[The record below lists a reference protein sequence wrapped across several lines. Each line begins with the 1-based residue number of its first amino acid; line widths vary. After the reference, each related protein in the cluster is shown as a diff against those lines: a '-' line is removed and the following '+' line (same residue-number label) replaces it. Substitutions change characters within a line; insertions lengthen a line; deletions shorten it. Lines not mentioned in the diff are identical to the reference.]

1 MATRLTDRFVAS
13 LKPSDITTYEFDSEV
28 SGLAVKLY
36 PSGRRTFIFDWREN
50 NRQRRVTIGAFPTWS
65 IGKAR
70 SHASKLR
77 LKADVGET
85 VVIERGGRVADLI
98 EQWKEVVRLT
108 RRPSTGAGYLGMVN
122 VYILPAFGRD
132 DPKAIT
138 RNRVEH
144 WHAQLAQRVPVR
156 ANRCLAV
163 LSSFMSWLEHDRR
176 IDHNPCKSVRKRSE
190 SPRQVFLSAKEI
202 AAAHKALKAHNDR
215 SAALTLRLT
224 LLTGCR
230 IGEALKLAPDQI
242 DSARKVWVKPAAY
255 VKTARTHIIP
265 LQADALDVAKQLL
278 DVGVPTYDGV
288 RIVWERVKEIIG
300 RPECRIHDLRHS
312 RASSLARAGASLVEI
327 GAVLGH
333 TKAQTTQRYT
343 HLVSGDLVNLVE
355 RAR

>member
-1 MATRLTDRFVAS
+1 MSDELELWQSQSAESVRLTAGELEKMEKKMRRAIYDFYA
-13 LKPSDITTYEFDSEV
+13 
-28 SGLAVKLY
+28 AVICIAIVVVGIAALF
-36 PSGRRTFIFDWREN
+36 RNVTL
-50 NRQRRVTIGAFPTWS
+50 TIGAVLTLCGFGFLTYEVISSLRGMPSPVDAS
-65 IGKAR
+65 IDYQRA
-70 SHASKLR
+70 L
-77 LKADVGET
+77 
-85 VVIERGGRVADLI
+85 
-98 EQWKEVVRLT
+98 
-108 RRPSTGAGYLGMVN
+108 
-122 VYILPAFGRD
+122 
-132 DPKAIT
+132 T
-138 RNRVEH
+138 RNRIEI
-144 WHAQLAQRVPVR
+144 WHGKLAQRVPVR
-156 ANRCLAV
+156 ANRALAV
-163 LSSFMSWLEHDRR
+163 LSSFLTWLEHDHR

-255 VKTARTHIIP
+255 VKTSRTHIIP
-265 LQADALDVAKQLL
+265 LQAEARDVAKQLL

-333 TKAQTTQRYT
+333 TN
-343 HLVSGDLVNLVE
+343 LVSGDLVALVE